1 MPLKDRLAEL
11 RSVRNFTNKLF
22 LVLFISNTNAFN
34 DERMHLYSMCYGI
47 ISILMIL
54 VNFFSISLLA
64 LLNKYL

>member
-34 DERMHLYSMCYGI
+34 DERMHLF
-47 ISILMIL
+47 ILNVLWHNIYFNNL
-54 VNFFSISLLA
+54 SQLFLA
-64 LLNKYL
+64 YLC